1 MRNLL
6 LNDHVSR
13 WGESGG
19 GGYKSITGVNSSWF
33 SSYPFALDT
42 SCEIKK
48 KFQMN
53 LNLHLDK
60 LLLIYWG
67 GGVIDVHLCVT
78 YHRFLIYK

>member
-6 LNDHVSR
+6 LNDPV
-13 WGESGG
+13 GG
-19 GGYKSITGVNSSWF
+19 KVGGYKSITGVNSSWF

-60 LLLIYWG
+60 LLLIYG
-67 GGVIDVHLCVT
+67 GGDHRCSPVCHLSQVSD
-78 YHRFLIYK
+78 I